1 MNKVILMG
9 RLVAD
14 PEVKYTTGEKQTAI
28 ARYRIAVNR
37 KFKRDGEQEADFISC
52 VAFGKAGEFVEK
64 YLSKGMKIAVT
75 GRIQTGSYENS
86 EGQKVYTTDII
97 AEEHEFCESKNT
109 NGGGASQSQ
118 TESDEIAAMFGDME
132 ESNDEGLPF

>member
-37 KFKRDGEQEADFISC
+37 KFKRDGEPEADFISC
-52 VAFGKAGEFVEK
+52 VAFGKAGEGFIRVSYAYSIEHIK
-64 YLSKGMKIAVT
+64 EALE
-75 GRIQTGSYENS
+75 RIEVFLN
-86 EGQKVYTTDII
+86 ELN
-97 AEEHEFCESKNT
+97 KNK
-109 NGGGASQSQ
+109 
-118 TESDEIAAMFGDME
+118 
-132 ESNDEGLPF
+132 